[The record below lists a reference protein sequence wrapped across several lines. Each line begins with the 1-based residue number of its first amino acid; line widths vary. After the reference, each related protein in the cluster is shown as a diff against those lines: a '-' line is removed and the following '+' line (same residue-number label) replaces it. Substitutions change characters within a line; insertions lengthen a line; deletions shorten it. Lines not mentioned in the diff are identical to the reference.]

1 MSNSSIFTILCF
13 KTKSP
18 FRRAF
23 LILHPGNEYAKLYL
37 KALMNSQESNT
48 IEKLKDKKYLK
59 ILILEIIL
67 MAVICLAIL
76 LIAKFIF

>member
-1 MSNSSIFTILCF
+1 MS
-13 KTKSP
+13 
-18 FRRAF
+18 
-23 LILHPGNEYAKLYL
+23 
-37 KALMNSQESNT
+37 SQESNN

-76 LIAKFIF
+76 FIAKYLF